1 MLNFSDARSYGMV
14 SHTVL
19 FDLPTHLPMTFSL
32 LFLTC
37 LRINKNN
44 IYLLSTTVFYSV
56 CQISSTTEQRI
67 FSIESLF

>member
-14 SHTVL
+14 SHTFRLTYSPANEVFFVV
-19 FDLPTHLPMTFSL
+19 FD
-32 LFLTC
+32 
-37 LRINKNN
+37 

-67 FSIESLF
+67 FSIASLF